1 MGKLDGRVVLIT
13 GAARGQGVVEARLFV
28 AEGARVVLGDI
39 LDEAGETAAKE
50 IGDAARYV
58 HLDVSNEDDW
68 KRAVQVAVT
77 EFGKLD
83 GLVNNAGILTFS
95 PIEEMSAEEYLRIVH
110 VNQLGTFLG
119 MKTAL
124 PAMRA
129 AGGAGTI
136 VNIASYAGLAGMEG
150 LVAYASTKGA
160 VLAMTRVAA
169 LEAAPH
175 IRVNAICP
183 GGVRTPMTNPG
194 DIDGLTTPA
203 PAPGEPD
210 PVSEVFGGI
219 PLARIGE
226 PDEIASAAL
235 YLTGGDSS
243 YMTGTHI
250 VVDGGWMA
258 GVKLF

>member
-13 GAARGQGVVEARLFV
+13 GAARGQGVAEARLFA
-28 AEGARVVLGDI
+28 AEGARVVLADI
-39 LDEAGETAAKE
+39 LDEAGEAAARE

-58 HLDVSNEDDW
+58 HLDVSDEDDW
-68 KRAVQVAVT
+68 RRAVGVAVDT
-77 EFGKLD
+77 FGKLD
-83 GLVNNAGILTFS
+83 GLVNNAGILAFD
-95 PIEEMSAEEYLRIVH
+95 PIEEMSRAAYLRIVE

-124 PAMRA
+124 PALRA
-129 AGGAGTI
+129 AGTPGTI
-136 VNIASYAGLAGMEG
+136 VNIASYAGLAGMAG

-169 LEAAPH
+169 LEAGPR

-183 GGVRTPMTNPG
+183 GGVRTPMTSPG
-194 DIDGLTTPA
+194 DTDGLPTP
-203 PAPGEPD
+203 PPLPGDPD
-210 PVSEVFGGI
+210 PVSEVFASI

-226 PDEIASAAL
+226 PDEIAGTAL
-235 YLTGGDSS
+235 YLTGPDSS
-243 YMTGTHI
+243 YTTGTHI

>member
-13 GAARGQGVVEARLFV
+13 GAARGQGVVEARLFA
-28 AEGARVVLGDI
+28 AEGARVVLADI
-39 LDEAGETAAKE
+39 LDEAGEAAAEE

-58 HLDVSNEDDW
+58 HLDVSDEDDW
-68 KRAVQVAVT
+68 QRAVGTAVDT
-77 EFGKLD
+77 FGGLD
-83 GLVNNAGILTFS
+83 GLVNNAGILAFD
-95 PIEEMSAEEYLRIVH
+95 PIEEMSRAAYLRIVE

-124 PAMRA
+124 PAIRA
-129 AGGAGTI
+129 TDGPGTI

-169 LEAAPH
+169 LEAGPR

-183 GGVRTPMTNPG
+183 GGVRTPMTNPA
-194 DIDGLTTPA
+194 DIEGLTVPT

-235 YLTGGDSS
+235 FLTSADSS

>member
-39 LDEAGETAAKE
+39 LDEAGEAAAKE

-58 HLDVSNEDDW
+58 HLDVSNEEDW
-68 KRAVQVAVT
+68 QNAVQVAVST
-77 EFGKLD
+77 FGKLD
-83 GLVNNAGILTFS
+83 GLVNNAGILAFEN
-95 PIEEMSAEEYLRIVH
+95 IEEMSREAYLHIVS

-119 MKTAL
+119 MKHAL

-129 AGGAGTI
+129 AGGPGTI
-136 VNIASYAGLAGMEG
+136 VNISSYAGLAGMEG

-160 VLAMTRVAA
+160 VIAMTRVAA
-169 LEAAPH
+169 LEAAPQ

-183 GGVRTPMTNPG
+183 GGVRTPMVDPG
-194 DIDGLTTPA
+194 GSLDTPV
-203 PAPGEPD
+203 PAAGEPD
-210 PVSEVFGGI
+210 PASEIFMGV

-226 PDEIASAAL
+226 PDEIASAVL
-235 YLTGGDSS
+235 FLTSTDSS
-243 YMTGTHI
+243 YMTGTHMVI
-250 VVDGGWMA
+250 DGGWMA
-258 GVKLF
+258 GVKLG